1 MKKKLLNT
9 ITSVDKILDP
19 IICNIGDIK
28 KRIDEIKKEKD
39 LKKNR
44 YKNKMIT
51 ANDYFQKNI

>member
-19 IICNIGDIK
+19 IIYNIGDIK

-51 ANDYFQKNI
+51 ANNYFQKNI